1 MTPTLT
7 EVRAALLNLSWL
19 KGRPDYELCTVKQV
33 RFALENGLEHP
44 LIDELP
50 FFEMKPREEDKPL
63 KPYGTRQ
70 YPEPR
75 ERKEMEDWLKRYEGK
90 REHLAQLAECT
101 PGNIGHIIAGRI
113 NCTLDMYKRIMKARK
128 ELEGVA
134 A

>member
-7 EVRAALLNLSWL
+7 QIRAALQNLAAK
-19 KGRPDYELCTVKQV
+19 KGRPDYELCTAKQIKY
-33 RFALENGLEHP
+33 AMDNGIEHH
-44 LIDELP
+44 LIAELP
-50 FFEMKPREEDKPL
+50 FFEIAKEIDKPL

-70 YPEPR
+70 YPDPR

-113 NCTLDMYKRIMKARK
+113 NCTLDMYNK
-128 ELEGVA
+128 L
-134 A
+134 